1 MSNNRKAFN
10 FRNGVQVDNDNF
22 VVNANGLVGIGTT
35 TPSDYLL
42 NVYGDTRVTGLITTN
57 NLHAG
62 VGTVG
67 LLTATNANIT
77 GVLTASSLQLGSSAA
92 VSNLIG
98 YGFTAWINTAGVG
111 LHTLSSVG
119 IGTTEKS
126 GLILDVLG
134 NVNVTGVLTATSLS
148 GIVTATDL
156 AGTINNARLPSSISV
171 TDVTAN
177 TFTGALTGTAST
189 AQGLTGSPNITV
201 TDVSASDVNASGII
215 TATTELNVGTGGT
228 ALTSLESGR
237 LGIGTA
243 VPGSELQIR
252 KASGSLLEVVS
263 DSGQAKISVGQS
275 VGVGYSS
282 AVLRFGNSA
291 GALDIINND
300 VGDVKTIIH
309 AGVGHTIGI
318 GATGNFKWV
327 YGQTS
332 AERMTLTYDGK
343 LGISETSPTH
353 TLHVGGGATVDG
365 ALYVQNNLTVD
376 GTITGTINYPSV
388 LSGTNLNNTSGIT
401 TLNNLDVNNEV
412 DFQSAGFVGM
422 STVGIGTT
430 ISESDG
436 GTPVGLTVKNTISAN
451 KIVVNDAIDISSGII
466 SATTVTANFNSAS
479 STDSSIS
486 IEILTSPDRI
496 VFTKVGT
503 SLTATINLS

>member
-35 TPSDYLL
+35 VPSDYLL

-98 YGFTAWINTAGVG
+98 YGFTAWITDNAGVG
-111 LHTLSSVG
+111 LHTLSKIGVNTTTSPSAGDPELSVF
-119 IGTTEKS
+119 
-126 GLILDVLG
+126 G
-134 NVNVTGVLTATSLS
+134 NVDVTGILTATSLS

-156 AGTINNARLPSSISV
+156 RGTIDNARLPSSISV
-171 TDVTAN
+171 TSVSAS

-201 TDVSASDVNASGII
+201 TDVSASNINASGIV
-215 TATTELNVGTGGT
+215 TAITELNVGTGGT

-275 VGVGYSS
+275 VGAGNSTG
-282 AVLRFGNSA
+282 VLRFGNSA
-291 GALDIINND
+291 GVLDIINND
-300 VGDVKTIIH
+300 VGDIRNIL
-309 AGVGHTIGI
+309 GSSSNPS
-318 GATGNFKWV
+318 TGSFKWIDGDV
-327 YGQTS
+327 S
-332 AERMTLTYDGK
+332 VARMTLTNDGK

-430 ISESDG
+430 ISDSDG
-436 GTPVGLTVKNTISAN
+436 DTPVGLTVKNTISAN
-451 KIVVNDAIDISSGII
+451 KIIVSDAIDISSGII

-479 STDSSIS
+479 NTDSSIS

-503 SLTATINLS
+503 ALTATINLS